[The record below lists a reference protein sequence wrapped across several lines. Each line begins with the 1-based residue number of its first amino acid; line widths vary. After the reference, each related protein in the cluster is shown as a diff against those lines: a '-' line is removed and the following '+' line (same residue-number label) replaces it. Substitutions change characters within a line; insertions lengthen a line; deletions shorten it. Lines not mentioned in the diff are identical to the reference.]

1 MPIIRQGSLFGIQDL
16 YDLEPTQRFDAIFST
31 IDIESVILVVSKKS
45 WLGAPSELNYAAMI
59 YSLVARIVERIP
71 SIKDLVKRLEND
83 FIFRLDCGFLVS
95 DNVPSEAS
103 YSRLISKLAE
113 AKVIENVN
121 NSTLLQAIKEGF
133 VQDENVAIDACHFE
147 ARDQAPAQEKK
158 DKPEPKKRGRKK
170 KEEKEQYDQ
179 QKLEEEQ
186 NKTLYEKPI
195 TEQLDVSLEELRSE
209 IPIKPAW
216 GIKKNSEGK
225 NVFWYGYKAHLAVGT
240 KSQYILQSIMSSGNL
255 NDGKAAI
262 PLLKGIEKLPLT
274 IKYGTMDAGYDY
286 TPIYQQILKMDAHSI
301 IAYNKRREGEMEG
314 YDKHFAPTCVREHSY
329 RYDSYDK
336 KYKTIK
342 YCRPKECKECPLASD
357 SLCQKVYKVKIESD
371 LRKYTAPARGSEKW
385 KSLFAERTAVERV
398 NAYLKEFFQL
408 NNVRHRKGKKAK
420 LHFDLVTLV
429 YNASKLAVDR
439 IRKMLDVQQKQAA

>member
-1 MPIIRQGSLFGIQDL
+1 MPIIRQGSLFSIQDL

-31 IDIESVILVVSKKS
+31 IDMDSAILAVSKKS
-45 WLGAPSELNYAAMI
+45 WRGAPTELNYAAMI

-71 SIKDLVKRLEND
+71 TIKDLVKRLEND
-83 FIFRLDCGFLVS
+83 IIFRLECGFLIS
-95 DNVPSEAS
+95 DEVPSEAS

-113 AKVIENVN
+113 TEIIENIN
-121 NSTLLQAIKEGF
+121 NSTLLQAIEEGF

-158 DKPEPKKRGRKK
+158 AKPEPKKRGRKR

-195 TEQLDVSLEELRSE
+195 ADQLDVSLEELRTK
-209 IPIKPAW
+209 IPIEPAW

-262 PLLKGIEKLPLT
+262 PLLKGVEKLPLS
-274 IKYGTMDAGYDY
+274 IKFGTMDAGYDY
-286 TPIYQQILKMDAHSI
+286 TPIYQQLLRMDAHSI

-314 YDKHFAPTCVREHSY
+314 FDKHFAPTCVREHSY

-342 YCRPKECKECPLASD
+342 YCRPKECKDCPLASD
-357 SLCQKVYKVKIESD
+357 SLCQKVYKVKIETD

-385 KSLFAERTAVERV
+385 KNLFAERTAVERV

-439 IRKMLDVQQKQAA
+439 IRKMLDNQQKQAA